1 MAQEWDYAGLARL
14 AKENGGPARLLATIK
29 TYNFQQGV
37 AKGKLLQRPKIILAF
52 GIGAAVT
59 FAASQAPRIIRYFGG
74 KPKEKE
80 IMSEEAEE
88 AEKMLI
94 EGIEKA
100 EQQEVE
106 QSAQSTERA
115 E

>member
-14 AKENGGPARLLATIK
+14 AKENGGPARLVETIK

-52 GIGAAVT
+52 GIGVGVT
-59 FAASQAPRIIRYFGG
+59 FAASQAPKIIRYFSKKTKG
-74 KPKEKE
+74 KE

-94 EGIEKA
+94 DGIEKI

-115 E
+115 